1 MPEKSLQVAV
11 LLSLLVTTLLLPE
24 AAFAIGGPGPPS
36 IFIGIEPKS
45 QDLQVGGSATFKVTV
60 YPQSYWDIGNVTLS
74 LSNPPQGVTATF
86 NPEKMTITDFDAFSS
101 TLTVKATADAP
112 QGRVTLT
119 VRGKGVEYSR
129 TEPNSPS
136 SRVNL
141 DSQADMMLNIVA
153 SYPKTT
159 VTTTVVTT
167 TTTTLTTGIIQTQ
180 TVTQIGTSTN
190 TLATTLT
197 TTITTTA
204 ITEQAS
210 DTPNYAWA
218 LSATVATIVL
228 AAVLISQ
235 RRSE

>member
-1 MPEKSLQVAV
+1 MLEKSLQVAV

-24 AAFAIGGPGPPS
+24 EAFAIGGPGPPD
-36 IFIGIEPKS
+36 IFIDIEPKS
-45 QDLQVGGSATFKVTV
+45 QDLQAGGSATFKVMV

-101 TLTVKATADAP
+101 TLTVKAAADAP

-136 SRVNL
+136 NRVNL
-141 DSQADMMLNIVA
+141 DSQADVILNIAA

-159 VTTTVVTT
+159 VTTTTTTTKVVTTTVTT
-167 TTTTLTTGIIQTQ
+167 TTTV
-180 TVTQIGTSTN
+180 TVTSST
-190 TLATTLT
+190 TMKGEEKPPTDITYAAT
-197 TTITTTA
+197 
-204 ITEQAS
+204 
-210 DTPNYAWA
+210 
-218 LSATVATIVL
+218 TIVL
-228 AAVLISQ
+228 IALAAAIFAT
-235 RRSE
+235 RRGW